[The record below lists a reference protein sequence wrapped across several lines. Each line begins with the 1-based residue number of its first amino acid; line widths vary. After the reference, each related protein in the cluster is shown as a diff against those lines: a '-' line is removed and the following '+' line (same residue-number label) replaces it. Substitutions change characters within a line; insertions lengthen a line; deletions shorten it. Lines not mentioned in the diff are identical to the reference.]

1 MAEYFPRVLLS
12 LNTDGIFY
20 WSLLLQI
27 IIIIII
33 IPDYSLTESYL
44 IAILR
49 TSLLRLKGI
58 AFNKEKNL
66 NLKEVDFDIE
76 RGLLGSWILI

>member
-33 IPDYSLTESYL
+33 IIIPDYSLTESYL

-49 TSLLRLKGI
+49 TSLLCLKAI
-58 AFNKEKNL
+58 AFNEEK
-66 NLKEVDFDIE
+66 KSQPK
-76 RGLLGSWILI
+76 RGGL

>member
-33 IPDYSLTESYL
+33 IIIIPDYSLTESYL

-49 TSLLRLKGI
+49 TSLLYLKGI
-58 AFNKEKNL
+58 AFNEEK
-66 NLKEVDFDIE
+66 KSQPK
-76 RGLLGSWILI
+76 RGGL

>member
-33 IPDYSLTESYL
+33 IIIIPDYY
-44 IAILR
+44 
-49 TSLLRLKGI
+49 
-58 AFNKEKNL
+58 
-66 NLKEVDFDIE
+66 
-76 RGLLGSWILI
+76 

>member
-76 RGLLGSWILI
+76 RGLLGR

>member
-33 IPDYSLTESYL
+33 IIIIPDYSLTESYL

-49 TSLLRLKGI
+49 TSLLCLKAI
-58 AFNKEKNL
+58 AFNEEK
-66 NLKEVDFDIE
+66 KSQPK
-76 RGLLGSWILI
+76 RGGL

>member
-49 TSLLRLKGI
+49 TSLLCLKGI
-58 AFNKEKNL
+58 AFNEEK
-66 NLKEVDFDIE
+66 KSQPK
-76 RGLLGSWILI
+76 RGGL

>member
-33 IPDYSLTESYL
+33 IIIFIIIIIPDYSLTESYL

-49 TSLLRLKGI
+49 TSLLCLKGI
-58 AFNKEKNL
+58 AFNEEK
-66 NLKEVDFDIE
+66 KSQPE
-76 RGLLGSWILI
+76 RGGL

>member
-33 IPDYSLTESYL
+33 PDYSLTESYL

-49 TSLLRLKGI
+49 TSLLCLKGI
-58 AFNKEKNL
+58 AFNEEK
-66 NLKEVDFDIE
+66 KSQPE
-76 RGLLGSWILI
+76 RGGL